1 MFNVYVK
8 FISLFKKIIVF
19 ILILIHYNNLLKKIY
34 LFVNNE
40 YDFKTEIYDKN
51 GNEKQWI

>member
-1 MFNVYVK
+1 MFNYC
-8 FISLFKKIIVF
+8 F

-51 GNEKQWI
+51 GNEKHCEW